1 MWRARGGRTGNTTV
15 IDGNVGLHATAQG
28 GAQLIAQQPAT
39 LAGER
44 HFAVEATHGVAATDG
59 EAVLRHQRRAIPLR
73 APAAGVAQALAAPLH
88 RHHQLR
94 IGGVDAAMRRT
105 FADGRFRRTQS
116 VESAGTL
123 AVRQVHIQCGLADEV
138 AVAQAQLPARHATAL
153 NFDLGI
159 VDEVVRFA
167 VPAARVH
174 AGLGMRIAEQHAG
187 QAKLGVAAGAALL
200 ALAPSSHAPSGTL

>member
-1 MWRARGGRTGNTTV
+1 
-15 IDGNVGLHATAQG
+15 
-28 GAQLIAQQPAT
+28 
-39 LAGER
+39 
-44 HFAVEATHGVAATDG
+44 
-59 EAVLRHQRRAIPLR
+59 
-73 APAAGVAQALAAPLH
+73 
-88 RHHQLR
+88 
-94 IGGVDAAMRRT
+94 MRRT
-105 FADGRFRRTQS
+105 FAEGLFRRTQS

-187 QAKLGVAAGAALL
+187 QAKLGVAAGAAVDIIFERTGNGLL
-200 ALAPSSHAPSGTL
+200 IVVAAGVGTQQPRAQRHAVVRRPAVGATLAAIECRPAHVDVEQIAQAGRVVHRYG